1 MRNTHAANDNHV
13 TTRRR
18 PFATSSGDAPGDATP
33 AKVSHGLEDWG
44 GREGVTH
51 AAFVLRQ
58 GIWGVVG
65 GHTRAQRQPRLRET
79 EGGVF
84 VASNVCLRTVEGTTC
99 DPESAR

>member
-44 GREGVTH
+44 GREGWVTH
-51 AAFVLRQ
+51 AVFVLRQ
-58 GIWGVVG
+58 GMSGVVG
-65 GHTRAQRQPRLRET
+65 DPHGHNANPDCARLKGAYLLRA
-79 EGGVF
+79 
-84 VASNVCLRTVEGTTC
+84 AC
-99 DPESAR
+99 A